1 LSAELFYECTTFLYK
16 EAELLDD
23 AKLEEWLEL
32 TSDDIEYRIPVR
44 VTKVRGETGISNNTF
59 FLTEDKKALLTRVK
73 RSRHQSAW
81 AEEIPSRFRRFVS
94 NIRVEP
100 HDGTGQ
106 IHVKSNLL
114 LFRAWGEPQQTTMI
128 SAERHDVLTRAL
140 NGRLNLRRREVILD
154 HSTLPT
160 HNLSMI
166 L

>member
-1 LSAELFYECTTFLYK
+1 MFYECTSFLYR

-32 TSDDIEYRIPVR
+32 TSDDIEYRIPIR
-44 VTKVRGETGISNNTF
+44 VTKVRGESGVSKNTF

-94 NIRVEP
+94 NIRVELQ
-100 HDGTGQ
+100 DGTGQ
-106 IHVKSNLL
+106 VKVKSNLL

-128 SAERHDVLTRAL
+128 SAERHDVLTRTF
-140 NGRLNLRRREVILD
+140 NGSLMLRLR
-154 HSTLPT
+154 
-160 HNLSMI
+160 
-166 L
+166 